1 MPIFGGKEAMAYSRF
16 WDSDI
21 YIYPHVGGHI
31 ECAACILLQEKN
43 PHHLFLSSLS
53 IYNDEDLLEHIA
65 EHRSKGHE
73 IPVDLEQEILSDP
86 DRYSLNLDQN
96 ES

>member
-1 MPIFGGKEAMAYSRF
+1 MAYSRF

-21 YIYPHVGGHI
+21 YIYPHVAGHI

-43 PHHLFLSSLS
+43 PHHVFISSEH
-53 IYNDEDLLEHIA
+53 IYNDEQLLAHIS
-65 EHRSKGHE
+65 EHRLQGHE
-73 IPVDLEQEILSDP
+73 IPDDLEQEILSDP